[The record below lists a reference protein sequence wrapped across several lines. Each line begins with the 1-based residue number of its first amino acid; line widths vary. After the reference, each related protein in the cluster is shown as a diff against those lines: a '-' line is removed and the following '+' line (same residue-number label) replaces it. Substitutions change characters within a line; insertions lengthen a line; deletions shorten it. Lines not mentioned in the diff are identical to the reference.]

1 MSQVRQSTF
10 TPCIPARIAVLDQ
23 DDAPEEDAAGVARDG
38 VVLDSHRLF
47 ATYSTL
53 NKVIQ
58 RKSAK
63 SELFSSRR
71 SVSYSNPLARLK
83 FYSAMT
89 WKLRVNF

>member
-1 MSQVRQSTF
+1 MFRLVRQPMSQVRQSTF
-10 TPCIPARIAVLDQ
+10 TPCIPARVTVLDQ

-38 VVLDSHRLF
+38 VVLDSHRSF

-63 SELFSSRR
+63 SDHFSYRQK
-71 SVSYSNPLARLK
+71 SVDLYHILIL
-83 FYSAMT
+83 
-89 WKLRVNF
+89 